1 MKALLKNCGL
11 YLLMTF
17 LIVMTS
23 CRNGKTGYLENQMDS
38 LQQVITNQSL
48 LMNEMTTS
56 LDVIAY
62 GLDSIYRQENIIY
75 KGRDEVSGKQLTRSE
90 LKQRVDDLVGLIA
103 RQRERI
109 TALED
114 SLSFNTSQQMQ
125 SLKLII
131 TNLQAQLD
139 EKEQTIENLKAQVAN
154 QKVSIAKLQQSKAD
168 LEHHVQNQEKAL
180 KVQDELVNEGYY
192 IIGTRKQL
200 KEAGVISNNLLQKSK
215 INLETADLTKLKKI
229 DIRTFETELKFNAKK
244 AVVLSHMPE
253 TSYKMVQGNG
263 QVILFIEDVASFWSL
278 SKILVIQIR

>member
-139 EKEQTIENLKAQVAN
+139 EKEQIIENLKAQVAN

>member
-11 YLLMTF
+11 YLLMAF

-23 CRNGKTGYLENQMDS
+23 CSNGKTGYLENQMDS

-253 TSYKMVQGNG
+253 TSYKMVQGND

>member
-1 MKALLKNCGL
+1 MKKLFKNCGL
-11 YLLMTF
+11 CLYMTVVV
-17 LIVMTS
+17 VMTS
-23 CRNGKTGYLENQMDS
+23 CGNGKTSHMENQMDS

-62 GLDSIYRQENIIY
+62 GLDSIYRQEKIIY
-75 KGRDEVSGKQLTRSE
+75 KGRDEVSGKQFTRSE
-90 LKQRVDDLVGLIA
+90 LKKRVDDLAGLIA

-109 TALED
+109 AALED
-114 SLSFNTSQQMQ
+114 SLSFNTNRQMQ

-139 EKEQTIENLKAQVAN
+139 EKEQTIENLKVQVAS
-154 QKVSIAKLQQSKAD
+154 QKQSIANLEQTKAN

-200 KEAGVISNNLLQKSK
+200 KEAGVISGSLLQKSK
-215 INLETADLTKLKKI
+215 INLETADLSKLKKI
-229 DIRTFETELKFNAKK
+229 DIRTFDTELKINAKK

-253 TSYKMVQGNG
+253 TSYKMVEGNG

>member
-1 MKALLKNCGL
+1 MKTLLKNCGL
-11 YLLMTF
+11 CLYMTVV
-17 LIVMTS
+17 IVMTS
-23 CRNGKTGYLENQMDS
+23 CGNGKTSHIENQMDS

-62 GLDSIYRQENIIY
+62 GLDSIYRQEKIIY

-90 LKQRVDDLVGLIA
+90 LKKRVDDLAGLIA

-109 TALED
+109 AALED
-114 SLSFNTSQQMQ
+114 SLSFNTNQQMQ

-131 TNLQAQLD
+131 ANLQAQLD
-139 EKEQTIENLKAQVAN
+139 EKEQTIENLKVQVAN
-154 QKVSIAKLQQSKAD
+154 QKLSIAKLEQSKAD

-200 KEAGVISNNLLQKSK
+200 KEAGVISGSLLQKSK
-215 INLETADLTKLKKI
+215 INLETADLSKLKKI
-229 DIRTFETELKFNAKK
+229 DIRTFDTELKINAKK

>member
-139 EKEQTIENLKAQVAN
+139 EKEQIIENLKAQVAN

-263 QVILFIEDVASFWSL
+263 QVILLIEDVASFWSL